1 MDEARKLFG
10 TRIRSLRTRL
20 NLTQDQLAERMEMSA
35 QYLSNIERGRENP
48 TFDTLVKLAKA
59 LEIEPWEMFVFD
71 PESPDTAFLRKK
83 LNLLLEEADDERLR
97 RIMKALLLD

>member
-1 MDEARKLFG
+1 MEEARKLFG
-10 TRIRSLRTRL
+10 NRIRSLRTQL

-48 TFDTLVKLAKA
+48 TFETLVKLAKA

-71 PESPDTAFLRKK
+71 PHLPIPVFLRKK
-83 LNLLLEEADDERLR
+83 LSLLLEEADDKRLR

>member
-1 MDEARKLFG
+1 MEEARKLFG
-10 TRIRSLRTRL
+10 NRIRSLRTRL
-20 NLTQDQLAERMEMSA
+20 VLTQDQLAKRIDMSP

-48 TFDTLVKLAKA
+48 TFDTLVKLAQA

-71 PESPDTAFLRKK
+71 LHVPIPVFLRKK
-83 LNLLLEEADDERLR
+83 LSLLLEEADDERLR